1 MATQTWNLYTGTGA
15 ESNRSDSLLMKAVAT
30 FNPDYS
36 TTVAR
41 LSVTYTITKTS
52 STGMTSPGTRY
63 GILTKGTEINSSGQI
78 TTRGSLLKASSA
90 LASITD
96 LSKGGSITKTVIFD
110 FTKGSSEVTYSG
122 VTFLINDNNTS
133 INRSADSTY
142 QWTGEKGSTVSSLP
156 SRFAVISFTVPV
168 GYTNVLNPAANS
180 IKFNDSTTT
189 PLIVTPNANITV
201 SWTAGTAGTNNAIK
215 QYQVT
220 LNGTTKTTTTT
231 SVTFSNLNL
240 GRGRS
245 YKATVKSIPTISGF
259 GPTTGVESTNQV
271 KGNNPPDAPTVTL
284 TGGDTISGVYYIKTG
299 DSVTFSLSSTD
310 AEGHTKTYYRN
321 NINSISGATAIEGTS
336 WSTSTGGTY
345 FFWAK
350 DSLGE
355 YSSVSSKS
363 FTVGATLAGSM
374 GDTTSTTTYSHDN
387 NGTTITYTTG
397 GTNTVNLTSGSKGV
411 GTITYS
417 WSLVCGSDTKP
428 LKTENTAEHTSPNVC
443 TWQYPGDYGWN
454 KTYSIKCEVSDQ
466 LSQSFIVTSSTYI
479 IPAKPTF
486 NSNIYNQLG
495 TNVSTMPN
503 GNVSDSIANNFY
515 QTMVTSLTKDT
526 SISLTFSLTP
536 TAEVGWY
543 SGASD
548 ETYKNS
554 GVIPLTISGAS
565 RDTSYTLRIIATP
578 AWGNSNSFYKDYTIK
593 RAGEPKVQIGTTIE
607 NFSSD
612 DITLHGTKVK
622 PFTSTANLN
631 FSFKLGL
638 TGYNFTKDA
647 LEEADV
653 FLVAN
658 SAKVRIKEK
667 ESTNRATIDGVRYI
681 YTQQGGGSANSGL
694 YNWSTN
700 ATTLQLNMN
709 SDTNPVSF
717 RIEFTNVFGET
728 FDYTKSGLNFDFVED
743 PSVSFTIGSNTGST
757 QGITYIKEGDTITYT
772 PNVTFY
778 NTDKAVTINTY
789 IYRSTS
795 ASSQTGGKWE
805 LYNGINS
812 NNGVTYTPSRGTSTA
827 SAIVYNTPI
836 PYTVGEITDSRYLFF
851 KIRVTYGSTTT
862 DSQIPTTYY
871 VSQRHKSITLPFTRT
886 FSNSNF
892 SYTSSLTDR
901 GGGLIT
907 INSSDTTGGL
917 NTGTVKYGLQFNE
930 TNDFSIIK
938 TQDTTPIP
946 NKKYYY
952 INNGVYV
959 EFEGETFVQNVEYYE
974 ITYQWLDPSGS
985 LVTSINPIWREES
998 SSGGAASYSGSNIN
1012 LGSGWSF
1019 YNIRAVYQTNI
1030 GSVTKTSYSSVETIY
1045 SISPTVSYR
1054 QNKIGI
1060 NINNIEESPEVAV
1073 AIGATTVEEID
1084 VKYIKLY
1091 GAHNTATI
1099 DLDTGN
1105 LENFKVNNN
1114 NIMSSNTSS
1123 RIFVQSSQPSSGM
1136 STGDIWIDISN
1147 LT

>member
-52 STGMTSPGTRY
+52 STGMTNPGTRY
-63 GILTKGTEINSSGQI
+63 GILTTGTQVNSSGQI
-78 TTRGSLLKASSA
+78 STTNRGSLLKASSA
-90 LASITD
+90 LATITD
-96 LSKGGSITKTVIFD
+96 LSKGGSITKTVTFD
-110 FTKGSSEVTYSG
+110 FTKGSSAVTYSG
-122 VTFLINDNNTS
+122 VTFFINDNNTS
-133 INRSADSTY
+133 INHSADNTY
-142 QWTGEKGSTVSSLP
+142 QWTGEKGSSVSSLP

-168 GYTNVLNPAANS
+168 GYTNVSNPTASS
-180 IKFNDSTTT
+180 IKFNDSSTT
-189 PLIVTPNANITV
+189 PLIVTPNASITV

-215 QYQVT
+215 QYEVT

-231 SVTFSNLNL
+231 STTFSNLNL

-271 KGNNPPDAPTVTL
+271 KGNNLPDAPTVTL
-284 TGGDTISGVYYIKTG
+284 TGGDTISGVYYIKSG
-299 DSVTFSLSSTD
+299 NSVTFSLSSTD
-310 AEGHTKTYYRN
+310 ADGHARTYYRN
-321 NINSISGATAIEGTS
+321 TTNSISGAVAITGTS
-336 WSTSTGGTY
+336 WSTSSGGTY

-350 DSLGE
+350 DSLNE
-355 YSSVSSKS
+355 YSSATSKS
-363 FTVGATLAGSM
+363 FTVGAILAGSM
-374 GDTTSTTTYSHDN
+374 GATTSTTTYSHDN
-387 NGTTITYTTG
+387 NGTTITYTTA
-397 GTNTVNLTSGSKGV
+397 GTNTVNLTSGSTGV
-411 GTITYS
+411 GNKTYS
-417 WSLVCGSDTKP
+417 WSLVCGSDTQP
-428 LKTENTAEHTSPNVC
+428 LKSSTSSNTSDSC
-443 TWQYPGDYGWN
+443 TWQYPRDYDWD
-454 KTYSIKCEVSDQ
+454 KTYYIKCEVSDQ
-466 LSQSFIVTSSTYI
+466 LSQSFTVTSSTYT
-479 IPAKPTF
+479 IPTKPSF
-486 NSNIYNQLG
+486 NDKIFNQLG
-495 TNVSTMPN
+495 TNISTMPT
-503 GNVSDSIANNFY
+503 GNVANSVTNDFY

-536 TAEVGWY
+536 TAKVGWY

-548 ETYKNS
+548 TTYRNS

-565 RDTSYTLRIIATP
+565 RDTSYTLRITATP
-578 AWGNSNSFYKDYTIK
+578 AWGNSFYEEYTIK
-593 RAGEPKVQIGTTIE
+593 RAGEPKVQIGATIR

-612 DITLHGTKVK
+612 DITLHGTEVK
-622 PFTSTANLN
+622 PFTSTADLD

-638 TGYNFTKDA
+638 TGYNFTENALKNADA
-647 LEEADV
+647 
-653 FLVAN
+653 FLFAN
-658 SAKVRIKEK
+658 STKVRIKEK
-667 ESTNRATIDGVRYI
+667 ESRDDETTPGEII
-681 YTQQGGGSANSGL
+681 IKTQQGGDSANSGL

-700 ATTLQLNMN
+700 TSTLKLNMN

-717 RIEFTNVFGET
+717 RIEFTNVFGEL
-728 FDYTKSGLNFDFVED
+728 FYYTKSGLNFDFIET
-743 PSVSFTIGSNTGST
+743 PTIAFTIGSSAGST
-757 QGITYIKEGDTITYT
+757 QGTTIVKEGDTITYT
-772 PNVTFY
+772 PNITFY
-778 NTDKAVTINTY
+778 NTDKTVTINTY
-789 IYRSTS
+789 IYHSTS
-795 ASSQTGGKWE
+795 NDSQTGGSWI
-805 LYNGINS
+805 LYNGTNS
-812 NNGVTYTPSRGTSTA
+812 TNGVTYTPNRGNSTS
-827 SAIVYNTPI
+827 SAITYNTPI
-836 PYTVGEITDSRYLFF
+836 PYTVGEIVESKYLFF

-917 NTGTVKYGLQFNE
+917 NTGTVKYGLQFSE

-952 INNGVYV
+952 INNGIYV
-959 EFEGETFVQNVEYYE
+959 EFEGETFVQGVEYYE
-974 ITYQWLDPSGS
+974 TTYQWLDPSGS

-998 SSGGAASYSGSNIN
+998 SSGGAASYSGDDIN

-1019 YNIRAVYQTNI
+1019 YNIRAVYQTEI
-1030 GSVTKTSYSSVETIY
+1030 SSVAKTSYSSVETIY
-1045 SISPTVSYR
+1045 DISPTVSYR

-1060 NINNIEESPEVAV
+1060 NTNQIDSTDTPYSNAAV
-1073 AIGATTVEEID
+1073 IIGAGNN
-1084 VKYIKLY
+1084 KNYIVLK
-1091 GAHNTATI
+1091 GTGEAAKINI
-1099 DLDTGN
+1099 NTGN
-1105 LENFKVNNN
+1105 LEGFKVNDN

-1123 RIFVQSSQPSSGM
+1123 RIFVQSSAPSSGM